1 MAEVRP
7 PRDAPGEDG
16 SGPHAG
22 DDAGERREGQQRSGH
37 AGASTG
43 RDDDRQAAA
52 QGAPD
57 AAAGVSVTATAVGFE
72 EDGTHAGQYGRERR
86 SGRLL
91 LTGPD
96 GERPGQ
102 VGLGRVRVGWVQRGV
117 QLLGVAGGVRR
128 W

>member
-1 MAEVRP
+1 
-7 PRDAPGEDG
+7 
-16 SGPHAG
+16 
-22 DDAGERREGQQRSGH
+22 
-37 AGASTG
+37 
-43 RDDDRQAAA
+43 
-52 QGAPD
+52 
-57 AAAGVSVTATAVGFE
+57 
-72 EDGTHAGQYGRERR
+72 
-86 SGRLL
+86 L